1 MSLINSFKDLNS
13 ITANDCIVCLDSGGL
28 DSAFLITK
36 IVKEYK
42 VKIHVLTVKLGQE
55 DGAQITL
62 ANDIEEKIIRHYVDA
77 QEEFAYDFVLPLIHA
92 RGVYSHQHPLS
103 ASLSRPLIA
112 KHLVEL
118 ANNVNA
124 TYALH
129 AATPS
134 QNSMRRFNGAIFDL
148 GFSKK
153 YGSPYLNENPT
164 RLIKTQYVIQHG
176 CSVSENRSYSLDTNL
191 FCREFESGAL
201 SNPENFKIPEELYL
215 WTKLTKI
222 NSEKLKITITNG
234 VPTHINEK
242 SYELPLLISR
252 LNLLIGSFGLGRYH
266 GLEEGPQGY
275 RVLEIREAPAAFILL
290 DCFNSLMNASF
301 TQSILTTKYQLDPIW
316 VNEASEGRWF
326 GKLKMAIDVFNYSLM
341 SKLSGH
347 VEYNLCANNYTCTS
361 ISSKTPKYV
370 CDRDTIDCHDIKELA
385 A

>member
-1 MSLINSFKDLNS
+1 MSQINSFKDLNS
-13 ITANDCIVCLDSGGL
+13 ITAKDCIVCLDSGGL

-36 IVKEYK
+36 LVKEHK
-42 VKIHVLTVKLGQE
+42 VRVHVLTVRLGQE
-55 DGAQITL
+55 DGAHITL
-62 ANDIEEKIIRHYVDA
+62 ASAIEDQITRHYVDA
-77 QEEFAYDFVLPLIHA
+77 QKEFAYDFVLPLLHA

-112 KHLVEL
+112 KHLVQL
-118 ANNVNA
+118 ANKVNA
-124 TYALH
+124 SYALH

-134 QNSMRRFNGAIFDL
+134 QNSMRRFNGAISDL

-153 YGSPYLNENPT
+153 YGSPYLKENPT
-164 RLIKTQYVIQHG
+164 RLIKTQYITQHG

-201 SNPENFKIPEELYL
+201 SNPEDFKIPEELFL
-215 WTKLTKI
+215 WTKLTKVK
-222 NSEKLKITITNG
+222 SEKLKITITNG
-234 VPTHINEK
+234 VPTHLNGK
-242 SYELPLLISR
+242 AYEFPLLLST
-252 LNLLIGSFGLGRYH
+252 LNILVGSFGLGRYH

-301 TQSILTTKYQLDPIW
+301 SQSILTTKHQLDSIW

-326 GKLKMAIDVFNYSLM
+326 GKLKMAIDVFNNSLM
-341 SKLSGH
+341 SELSGH
-347 VEYNLCANNYTCTS
+347 VEYSLSTNRLTCTS

-370 CDRDTIDCHDIKELA
+370 CDRDTIDCHVIKELVA
-385 A
+385 